1 MVIERAAHGDD
12 GAMWVYMET
21 WIIKDGAPELA
32 QGDHLRGV
40 GLRADCRSLGPART
54 AADGIA
60 ELVDPSDPQAPGSH
74 RYELTGVAGHA
85 HDVWSEQGPVA
96 AEFVI
101 TAGDQ
106 AFLAWTAAPASE
118 IAAGSRVT
126 AQCTLSVVAGYEWD
140 AFGLPDLRTDW
151 YVRRLAIEHR
161 QIDDALSSPA
171 GALVGQLGQV
181 LRSFEI
187 ERMSRWDDD
196 RTPGIMAWYLLD
208 VTPLRAS

>member
-1 MVIERAAHGDD
+1 
-12 GAMWVYMET
+12 MET
-21 WIIKDGAPELA
+21 WIVKDGAPELA
-32 QGDHLRGV
+32 RGDHLLGV
-40 GLRADCRSLGPART
+40 GLRADCHTLGPAGT
-54 AADGIA
+54 VADGIA
-60 ELVDPSDPQAPGSH
+60 ELVDPGGPQGPGSR

-85 HDVWSEQGPVA
+85 EDVWSERGRA
-96 AEFVI
+96 GAEFVI

-106 AFLAWTAAPASE
+106 AFIARTAGPASKV
-118 IAAGSRVT
+118 AVGSRVT
-126 AQCTLSVVAGYEWD
+126 AQCTLSVVADYEWE

-151 YVRRLAIEHR
+151 YVRGLAIEQR
-161 QIDDALSSPA
+161 QIDYAPGSRGRARVSHP
-171 GALVGQLGQV
+171 GKV

>member
-1 MVIERAAHGDD
+1 
-12 GAMWVYMET
+12 MWVHMAT
-21 WIIKDGAPELA
+21 WIAMDGAPELA
-32 QGDHLRGV
+32 RGEHLRGV

-54 AADGIA
+54 VADGIA
-60 ELVDPSDPQAPGSH
+60 ELVDPGGPQGPGSN

-85 HDVWSEQGPVA
+85 VDVWSGLGPVG

-106 AFLAWTAAPASE
+106 AFLARTAGPASGV
-118 IAAGSRVT
+118 AVGSRVT
-126 AQCTLSVVAGYEWD
+126 AQGTLSVVADYEWD

-161 QIDDALSSPA
+161 QIDDAPSSPG
-171 GALVGQLGQV
+171 GAPAARPGKV

-196 RTPGIMAWYLLD
+196 RIPGIMAWYVLD
-208 VTPLRAS
+208 VAPLRAS

>member
-1 MVIERAAHGDD
+1 
-12 GAMWVYMET
+12 MWVYLET
-21 WIIKDGAPELA
+21 WIVKDGAPELA
-32 QGDHLRGV
+32 RGEHLRGV
-40 GLRADCRSLGPART
+40 GLRADCCSLGPARA
-54 AADGIA
+54 AADGVA
-60 ELVDPSDPQAPGSH
+60 ELVGLGGAQGPGSH

-85 HDVWSEQGPVA
+85 EDVWSERGPVG

-106 AFLAWTAAPASE
+106 AFLARTPGPASE
-118 IAAGSRVT
+118 VAVGSRVT
-126 AQCTLSVVAGYEWD
+126 AQCTLSVVADYEWD

-161 QIDDALSSPA
+161 QIDYAPSSPG
-171 GALVGQLGQV
+171 GALVGHPGKV

-196 RTPGIMAWYLLD
+196 RIPGIMAWYLLD

>member
-1 MVIERAAHGDD
+1 MMV
-12 GAMWVYMET
+12 AMWVYMET
-21 WIIKDGAPELA
+21 WIVKDGAPELA
-32 QGDHLRGV
+32 RGAHLLGV
-40 GLRADCRSLGPART
+40 GVRADCYSVGPART

-60 ELVDPSDPQAPGSH
+60 ELTDPSGEQGSGSH

-85 HDVWSEQGPVA
+85 EVVRSERGPVG

-106 AFLAWTAAPASE
+106 AFVARTAGPASE
-118 IAAGSRVT
+118 VAVGSRVT
-126 AQCTLSVVAGYEWD
+126 AQCTLSVVADYEWD

-161 QIDDALSSPA
+161 QIDYAPSSPGEPGA
-171 GALVGQLGQV
+171 GHPGKV

-196 RTPGIMAWYLLD
+196 RTPGIMAWYVLD
-208 VTPLRAS
+208 VTPLQAS

>member
-1 MVIERAAHGDD
+1 
-12 GAMWVYMET
+12 MWVYMET
-21 WIIKDGAPELA
+21 WIVKDGAPELA
-32 QGDHLRGV
+32 RGAHLRGV
-40 GLRADCRSLGPART
+40 GLRAECRSLGPART
-54 AADGIA
+54 AADGVA
-60 ELVDPSDPQAPGSH
+60 ELVDPGGQQGPSSH
-74 RYELTGVAGHA
+74 SYELTGVAGHA
-85 HDVWSEQGPVA
+85 EDVWSERGPMG

-106 AFLAWTAAPASE
+106 AFLARTAGPASE
-118 IAAGSRVT
+118 VAVGARVT
-126 AQCTLSVVAGYEWD
+126 AMCMLSVVADYEWD

-161 QIDDALSSPA
+161 QIDYAPSSPGGPLA
-171 GALVGQLGQV
+171 GHPGKV

-196 RTPGIMAWYLLD
+196 RTSGIMAWYLLD

>member
-1 MVIERAAHGDD
+1 MM

-21 WIIKDGAPELA
+21 WIVKDGAPELA
-32 QGDHLRGV
+32 RGAHLRGV
-40 GLRADCRSLGPART
+40 GLRADCRRLGPAQT
-54 AADGIA
+54 AVDGIS
-60 ELVDPSDPQAPGSH
+60 ELVDPGGRQGSSNH
-74 RYELTGVAGHA
+74 RFELTGVAGPA
-85 HDVWSEQGPVA
+85 EEVWTGRGA
-96 AEFVI
+96 AGAEFVI

-106 AFLAWTAAPASE
+106 AFLARTAGPASE
-118 IAAGSRVT
+118 VAVGSRIT
-126 AQCTLSVVAGYEWD
+126 AQCTFSVVADYEWD

-161 QIDDALSSPA
+161 QVDDAPTSPEGPLA
-171 GALVGQLGQV
+171 GHRGKV

-187 ERMSRWDDD
+187 ERMRRWDDD